1 MATAQRKQA
10 SAAEYRRLFVT
21 PQQSSSTPAS
31 WADESP
37 EFADGLAEA
46 VEKLDVATQEG
57 WSLVSVSVEKDAKG
71 RRWLNALLKK
81 PLLAEGQQPVVEVC
95 SDAPPLSI
103 FRAA

>member
-1 MATAQRKQA
+1 MATAQRRHA

-21 PQQSSSTPAS
+21 PQQSGRDPARR
-31 WADESP
+31 ADESP

-46 VEKLDVATQEG
+46 VEKLEAAMQEG
-57 WSLVSVSVEKDAKG
+57 WSLMSISVEKDAKG

-81 PLLAEGQQPVVEVC
+81 PLMAEGQQPVVEVY